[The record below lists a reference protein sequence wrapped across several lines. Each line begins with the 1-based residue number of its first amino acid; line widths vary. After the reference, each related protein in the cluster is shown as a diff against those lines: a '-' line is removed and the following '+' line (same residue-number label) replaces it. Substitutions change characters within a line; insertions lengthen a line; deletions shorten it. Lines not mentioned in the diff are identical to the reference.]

1 MAGPPSQAEGGTPPD
16 PGAQA
21 AAFAALTTAVNARL
35 DDFLRQQEQLA
46 LETSP
51 RAPELVS
58 ALAALTR
65 RGGKRLRPVVLYAG
79 YRAAGGTE
87 DVTPTLDAC
96 ASLELLQTYLLI
108 QDDWMDGDDERRGGP
123 AVHAALR
130 KAHRDAA
137 LGERLAIL
145 AADLAAGF
153 AFELIARAPF
163 ASERLQE
170 ALRVYGRMHFEVVC
184 GQQLDLCKHED
195 VALTHQLKTGSY
207 TVRGPL
213 ALGALLAGGSAQQLS
228 ALERFGAPVGVAF
241 QLRDDLLGTF
251 GDKAAVGKP
260 VGADLRAGKRTALIA
275 EAYAILPAH
284 ERETLERVLGRA
296 DASQADVAAAATLLE
311 RCGARRRVE
320 TRLQGLE
327 REALQAL
334 DDDCL
339 APSGRALLTG
349 LLEVLL
355 RREA

>member
-1 MAGPPSQAEGGTPPD
+1 MTGQKAP
-16 PGAQA
+16 
-21 AAFAALTTAVNARL
+21 FAPIVAAVNAHL
-35 DDFLRQQEQLA
+35 DAYLSEQEALA
-46 LETSP
+46 AKTSP

-58 ALAALTR
+58 ALAELTR

-79 YRAAGGTE
+79 YRAAGGGQE
-87 DVTPTLDAC
+87 VAPTLDAS

-123 AVHAALR
+123 SVHAALR
-130 KAHRDAA
+130 RAHRDTH
-137 LGERLAIL
+137 LGESLAIL

-163 ASERLQE
+163 PSGRLHE
-170 ALRVYGRMHFEVVC
+170 ALATFGRMHFEVVC

-213 ALGALLAGGSAQQLS
+213 ALGALLAGASAPQLA

-275 EAYAILPAH
+275 EAYAILPSH
-284 ERETLERVLGRA
+284 EREPLERVLGKA
-296 DASQADVAAAATLLE
+296 GASDAEILEATALLE
-311 RCGARRRVE
+311 RSGARRRVE
-320 TRLQGLE
+320 SRLDGLSN
-327 REALQAL
+327 EALEAL
-334 DDDCL
+334 NDPSL
-339 APSGRALLTG
+339 APSGRVLLTD
-349 LLEVLL
+349 LLDVLL
-355 RREA
+355 RRNA